1 MTQEKS
7 TEYKQHSIIV
17 TPHDEHC
24 SHYAYVIK
32 DSRGN
37 EIKQVRMGG
46 DTEEVALENAKK
58 MIDFEIDY
66 AQ

>member
-7 TEYKQHSIIV
+7 TQYKQYSIIV
-17 TPHDEHC
+17 KPHDEQC
-24 SHYAYVIK
+24 SHYAYVIR
-32 DSRGN
+32 DSRGK

-46 DTEEVALENAKK
+46 DTEEVALENARK

-66 AQ
+66 AE